1 MLLSHQSALTNA
13 IGTHIGWQL
22 WSLPHFDL
30 APSACAQHLGG
41 MSNDGDNDP
50 PKAMQSK
57 RAQQLFGHKGGA
69 KPWDDAAAPK
79 PAASVPPISPSAA
92 YPRDAHYTQRTISST
107 EPEPAVEQPSI
118 LGEVDDEG
126 ELTNLHPNYKLVM
139 RVGAVIF
146 SCILLIAAI
155 IADEVLSSEFG
166 FPFGFITGP
175 VLILALFII
184 IRVPAARYNARG
196 YQISRDRLRVVR
208 GIMWHSDTVV
218 PFGRVQHIDVD
229 QGPIERAM
237 GIATMTLHT
246 AGSHNASVRLPGLG
260 HELAVEMREE
270 IRAHIKRETL

>member
-1 MLLSHQSALTNA
+1 
-13 IGTHIGWQL
+13 
-22 WSLPHFDL
+22 
-30 APSACAQHLGG
+30 
-41 MSNDGDNDP
+41 MSNDGENDP
-50 PKAMQSK
+50 PQAQSK
-57 RAQQLFGHKGGA
+57 RAQQLFGQKGGA
-69 KPWDDAAAPK
+69 KPWDGKRASEGEAPSSNAM
-79 PAASVPPISPSAA
+79 PTASAA
-92 YPRDAHYTQRTISST
+92 YPQDAQYAPRPDSGSQTGRNDVADQTSGES
-107 EPEPAVEQPSI
+107 SI
-118 LGEVDDEG
+118 LGMVDDEA
-126 ELTNLHPNYKLVM
+126 ELTKLHPNYKLVM

-146 SCILLIAAI
+146 ACIVLIGAI
-155 IADEVLSSEFG
+155 IADEVLSSEFD

-175 VLILALFII
+175 ALIFALFLI
-184 IRVPAARYNARG
+184 IRIPAARYNARG

-208 GIMWHSDTVV
+208 GIMWHSDTIV